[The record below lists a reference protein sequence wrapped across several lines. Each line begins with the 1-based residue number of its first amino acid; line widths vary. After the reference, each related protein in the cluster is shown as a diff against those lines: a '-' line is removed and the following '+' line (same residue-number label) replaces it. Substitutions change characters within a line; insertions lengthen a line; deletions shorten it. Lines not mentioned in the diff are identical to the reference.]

1 MAFIAIL
8 SAIAV
13 VVWFYQSAM
22 KVGESGVKWAT
33 VGVLGFWIAWW
44 IIKLTVVGVLAGL
57 AAKGAF
63 FGFIVMLL
71 PTLAGLATVFL
82 VRNKLLADVAE
93 K

>member
-8 SAIAV
+8 SAIAI
-13 VVWFYQSAM
+13 VVWFYKSALTA
-22 KVGESGVKWAT
+22 GENGIKWST
-33 VGVLGFWIAWW
+33 VGVVGFWIAWW
-44 IIKLTVVGVLAGL
+44 IVKLTVVSGLAGL

-71 PTLAGLATVFL
+71 PTLAGLATVYL
-82 VRNKLLADVAE
+82 VRNKLLADAAN